1 MPDEDSRVTL
11 EADHHE
17 TADQD
22 PRDDWLGETPELEWF
37 ADGGASREMPRRR
50 GVASV
55 RARGAKHEY
64 ALDPALRRRRLV
76 AAVAVVA
83 LVIAV
88 VVVALVAFGGGSAKT
103 LTPPTPPTQTTA
115 ATTTTATTT
124 PSGTTTT
131 PSTHPSTSLKLVL
144 PASGKLTLGDTGSA
158 VKTLQKAL
166 VQLGSGALTADGNFG
181 SLTERAVAAFQQ
193 AHGLTGD
200 GVVGAKTA
208 AAINAAL
215 AAG

>member
-1 MPDEDSRVTL
+1 MPDEDSQVTL
-11 EADHHE
+11 EAAHHE
-17 TADQD
+17 SADQD
-22 PRDDWLGETPELEWF
+22 PRDDWLGGTPELEWF
-37 ADGGASREMPRRR
+37 PDGEASREAPRRR
-50 GVASV
+50 GVVSV
-55 RARGAKHEY
+55 RGRGAKHEY

-76 AAVAVVA
+76 AAVAVVG

-88 VVVALVAFGGGSAKT
+88 VVIALVAFGGGSGKP
-103 LTPPTPPTQTTA
+103 LTPTTPTTPL
-115 ATTTTATTT
+115 TTTT
-124 PSGTTTT
+124 STTTT
-131 PSTHPSTSLKLVL
+131 RSGRTKTPVTHPSTSLKLVL

-166 VQLGSGALTADGNFG
+166 VKLGSGALTADGNFG

>member
-1 MPDEDSRVTL
+1 MRDDESQVTL
-11 EADHHE
+11 EAAQFE

-22 PRDDWLGETPELEWF
+22 PRDDWLGGSSELEWF
-37 ADGGASREMPRRR
+37 PDGEAGREAPRRR
-50 GVASV
+50 GASAG
-55 RARGAKHEY
+55 RARDAKNEY

-76 AAVAVVA
+76 AAVAVLA

-88 VVVALVAFGGGSAKT
+88 VVIALVASGGGGTKK
-103 LTPPTPPTQTTA
+103 PPTTTPTTPAVTTP
-115 ATTTTATTT
+115 ATTT
-124 PSGTTTT
+124 PAGTRTT
-131 PSTHPSTSLKLVL
+131 PAAHHAASTRLKLVL
-144 PASGKLTLGDTGSA
+144 PASGKLALGDTGSA

-181 SLTERAVAAFQQ
+181 ALTERAVAAFQQ

-215 AAG
+215 AG

>member
-1 MPDEDSRVTL
+1 MGDEESQVTL
-11 EADHHE
+11 EAVHHE

-22 PRDDWLGETPELEWF
+22 PRDDWLGGTPELEWF
-37 ADGGASREMPRRR
+37 PDGEPSREAPRRR
-50 GVASV
+50 GVAAV
-55 RARGAKHEY
+55 RARGAKQDY
-64 ALDPALRRRRLV
+64 VLDPALRQRRLV
-76 AAVAVVA
+76 AATAVVA

-88 VVVALVAFGGGSAKT
+88 VVIALVASGGGGAKPV
-103 LTPPTPPTQTTA
+103 TPPPTTPVTTTA
-115 ATTTTATTT
+115 ATTTPAGTRTT
-124 PSGTTTT
+124 PA
-131 PSTHPSTSLKLVL
+131 THHSTSAALKLVL
-144 PASGKLTLGDTGSA
+144 PASGKLALGDTGSA
-158 VKTLQKAL
+158 VKILQQAL
-166 VQLGSGALTADGNFG
+166 VKLGSGALTADGNFG